1 MSSSEESSKIDLL
14 DSPTDVK
21 KKIKKV
27 FCEPGN
33 INDNPLLIFIKN
45 ILMPLCKTNEVF
57 TINRSEK
64 DGGPIE
70 YTNFNDLETDFAEQK
85 VHPSDLK
92 NAAELYINRLLD
104 PIRKTFESPELQ

>member
-14 DSPTDVK
+14 DSASDIK

-33 INDNPLLIFIKN
+33 ISDNPLLMFIKN
-45 ILMPLCKTNEVF
+45 ILMPLYKTREVF
-57 TINRSEK
+57 TINRSER

-70 YTNFNDLETDFAEQK
+70 YTHFDDLEKDFAEQK
-85 VHPSDLK
+85 LHPSDLK
-92 NAAELYINRLLD
+92 NAVEHYINRLLD
-104 PIRKTFESPELQ
+104 PIRKTFESPELK